1 MDWKPEYSVGID
13 EIDAQH
19 RQILAHMTQVHQAI
33 AAGDRWHVI
42 HFLLVA
48 LDDLMKLH
56 FAVEE
61 SLLQIIGYP
70 ESCEHRQSHGRIAA
84 NLADLQR
91 RGLNENISDEL
102 SAFLKEWFL
111 MHVRESDQAYARFAR
126 ERFPGLLAPA

>member
-19 RQILAHMTQVHQAI
+19 RQILAHMTKVHRAI

-48 LDDLMKLH
+48 LEDLIKLH

-61 SLLQIIGYP
+61 SLLQIIGFP
-70 ESCEHRQSHGRIAA
+70 EFREHRDSHGRIAA
-84 NLADLQR
+84 SLSDLQR

-111 MHVRESDQAYARFAR
+111 MHIRESDQAYASFAR
-126 ERFPGLLAPA
+126 ERFPGLLRTA